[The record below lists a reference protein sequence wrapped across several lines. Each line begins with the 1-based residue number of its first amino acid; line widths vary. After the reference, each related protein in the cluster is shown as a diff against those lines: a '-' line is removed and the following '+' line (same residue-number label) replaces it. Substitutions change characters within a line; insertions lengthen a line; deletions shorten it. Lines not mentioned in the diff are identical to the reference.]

1 MAPIRRGGRLF
12 IISAPSGSGKTTLC
26 KRLLKDNSSLVP
38 SISATTRSPRPGET
52 DGIDYHFIS
61 KGDFERMAAGKEFLE
76 YEENFGNLYGTPK
89 RFIEDSLEKGRPI
102 LLSIDVKGAMKV
114 KRAYPKES
122 VMIFILPPSLK
133 ALRQRLKR
141 RQAAGAKTIS
151 DRSKPAKNE
160 MARKERYDYQI
171 VNDRLTSAYK
181 KLKAI
186 IIKETEN

>member
-26 KRLLKDNSSLVP
+26 KRLLEDNLGLVP

-52 DGIDYHFIS
+52 DGIDYHFIT

-89 RFIEDSLEKGRPI
+89 RFIEDSLEKGRSI

-141 RQAAGAKTIS
+141 RQADGAKTIS
-151 DRSKPAKNE
+151 DRSKLAKNE
-160 MARKERYDYQI
+160 MARKERYDYRI

>member
-26 KRLLKDNSSLVP
+26 KRLLEDNLGLVP

-52 DGIDYHFIS
+52 DWIDYHFIT

-89 RFIEDSLEKGRPI
+89 RFIEDSLEKGRSI

-141 RQAAGAKTIS
+141 RQADGAKTIS
-151 DRSKPAKNE
+151 DRSKLAKNE

>member
-1 MAPIRRGGRLF
+1 MAPIRRGGKLF

-52 DGIDYHFIS
+52 DGIDYHFIT

-89 RFIEDSLEKGRPI
+89 RFIEDSLEKGRSI

-141 RQAAGAKTIS
+141 RQADGAKTIS
-151 DRSKPAKNE
+151 DRSKLAKNE

>member
-1 MAPIRRGGRLF
+1 
-12 IISAPSGSGKTTLC
+12 
-26 KRLLKDNSSLVP
+26 
-38 SISATTRSPRPGET
+38 
-52 DGIDYHFIS
+52 
-61 KGDFERMAAGKEFLE
+61 
-76 YEENFGNLYGTPK
+76 
-89 RFIEDSLEKGRPI
+89 
-102 LLSIDVKGAMKV
+102 MKV

-141 RQAAGAKTIS
+141 RQADDAKTIS
-151 DRSKPAKNE
+151 DRSKLAKNE
-160 MARKERYDYQI
+160 MARKERYDYRI